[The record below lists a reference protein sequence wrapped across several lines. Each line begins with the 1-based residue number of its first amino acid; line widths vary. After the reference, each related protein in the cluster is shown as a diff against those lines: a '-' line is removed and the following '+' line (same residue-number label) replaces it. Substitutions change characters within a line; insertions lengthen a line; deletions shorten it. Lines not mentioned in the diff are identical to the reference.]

1 MAQTAADIYLK
12 HQRDDDFEIL
22 CQKPQVSTGQIP
34 SQQMQ
39 AEDAGGVLTLVAILL
54 RESFAFGNKVKETEG
69 FPESFVFGE
78 NIWVVI

>member
-1 MAQTAADIYLK
+1 
-12 HQRDDDFEIL
+12 
-22 CQKPQVSTGQIP
+22 
-34 SQQMQ
+34 MQ

-54 RESFAFGNKVKETEG
+54 REGFAFGNKVKETEG